1 MPLRGTRDWATGRQ
15 AQGAF
20 EVPQGT
26 KKRQALHEA
35 NLFEKNESFTEFLE
49 RRPPFLFADDE
60 GPPQFAGNIHWLAVQ
75 RNCGDS
81 SVPKERGPQ
90 NDTGAGFF
98 IPKRPTF

>member
-49 RRPPFLFADDE
+49 RRPPFLLADDE
-60 GPPQFAGNIHWLAVQ
+60 ESPQFAANIHWLAVQ

-81 SVPKERGPQ
+81 SSRQVGTQ
-90 NDTGAGFF
+90 NDTGGGFF
-98 IPKRPTF
+98 IPKRPIF